1 MNELQTDITNS
12 PDAPQLITKSLNS
25 LKLLKIN
32 IQIGGALL
40 VELVRVSLINRL
52 ERVVSTP
59 VYWLHV
65 DIRLLINE
73 AENLYLCSVLFVE
86 GGRHHPPTYLT
97 ENCVYTQRRR
107 AQTSTGPLL

>member
-1 MNELQTDITNS
+1 MLTVYYNRKTALQRQPLQLPFERKSEMNELQTDIRNS

-52 ERVVSTP
+52 ERVASSRALSTC
-59 VYWLHV
+59 
-65 DIRLLINE
+65 E
-73 AENLYLCSVLFVE
+73 
-86 GGRHHPPTYLT
+86 
-97 ENCVYTQRRR
+97 QRARR
-107 AQTSTGPLL
+107 FIGSTSTFAC

>member
-40 VELVRVSLINRL
+40 VELVRLSLINRL
-52 ERVVSTP
+52 ERVASTP
-59 VYWLHV
+59 VYWLDV

-73 AENLYLCSVLFVE
+73 AENFYLCSVLFVE
-86 GGRHHPPTYLT
+86 GARK
-97 ENCVYTQRRR
+97 
-107 AQTSTGPLL
+107 TSPANLSNRKLCLH